1 MANNTTTGLNQGNLN
16 KLKQVNVNDL
26 KAIYTATL
34 AVDNTVKTLATQIAA
49 IEAAGKGKP
58 TAVTI
63 SVGSTNLTST
73 VARFTLDGTTPVALT
88 TGDPLLNFDYKV
100 ITEFANIQKFR
111 VTEEAAGPTTNL
123 FLTFYK

>member
-1 MANNTTTGLNQGNLN
+1 MFTQQRNIDKIKELNI
-16 KLKQVNVNDL
+16 NDL

-34 AVDNTVKTLATQIAA
+34 TVDGTVKTLATQIAA
-49 IEAAGKGKP
+49 IATAGKGKP
-58 TAVTI
+58 KAVSI

-88 TGDPLLNFDYKV
+88 TGDPLLNFDYKI
-100 ITEFANIQKFR
+100 ITEFANIQKFK
-111 VTEEAAGPTTNL
+111 VTEEAAGPTTKL